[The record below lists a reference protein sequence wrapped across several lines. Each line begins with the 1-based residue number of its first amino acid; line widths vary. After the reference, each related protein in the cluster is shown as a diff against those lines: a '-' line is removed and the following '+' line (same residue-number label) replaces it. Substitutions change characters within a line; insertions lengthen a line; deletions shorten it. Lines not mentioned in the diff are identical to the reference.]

1 MRQLKGEMIFQVRP
15 DYNQNV
21 NDSRRVVPDV
31 EYKFSF
37 NQDGGMELSTE
48 EIQFHFN
55 KFLRSLGY
63 QIDMSAFENFEDEE
77 TDDLQGLSKETFD
90 FNEDDIDDI
99 DGQ

>member
-1 MRQLKGEMIFQVRP
+1 MSQLRGEMIFSVRP

-31 EYKFSF
+31 EYKFNF

-63 QIDMSAFENFEDEE
+63 QIDMSAFENFEDEDE
-77 TDDLQGLSKETFD
+77 KIDLDDDELD
-90 FNEDDIDDI
+90 FEDEGDS

>member
-1 MRQLKGEMIFQVRP
+1 MSQLKGEMIFSVRP

-21 NDSRRVVPDV
+21 DDSRRVVPDV

-37 NQDGGMELSTE
+37 NQDGGMDLSTE

-63 QIDMSAFENFEDEE
+63 QIDMSDFEKFEDEDRIDL
-77 TDDLQGLSKETFD
+77 DDDD
-90 FNEDDIDDI
+90 FEFEEDESS

>member
-1 MRQLKGEMIFQVRP
+1 MSQLRGEMIFSVRP

-31 EYKFSF
+31 EYKFNF

-48 EIQFHFN
+48 EIHFHFN

-63 QIDMSAFENFEDEE
+63 QIDMSAFENFEDE
-77 TDDLQGLSKETFD
+77 
-90 FNEDDIDDI
+90 DDIDENANEVFHFDDGEDS

>member
-1 MRQLKGEMIFQVRP
+1 MSQLKGEMIFQVRP

-48 EIQFHFN
+48 EIHFHFN

-63 QIDMSAFENFEDEE
+63 QIDMSAFENFEDEDE
-77 TDDLQGLSKETFD
+77 KIDLDDDELD
-90 FNEDDIDDI
+90 FEDEGDA